1 MRVMSIEEQ
10 KNIVA
15 GYTCPLCGYTTW
27 STLAYSAHGW
37 GHLLTS
43 DVF

>member
-1 MRVMSIEEQ
+1 MKAMSIEEQ
-10 KNIVA
+10 KSIVA
-15 GYTCPLCGYTTW
+15 GWTCPLCGYTTL

-43 DVF
+43 GVL